1 MNRVASPRPPKNHEM
16 RARAH
21 GVVVGRAAPDFDPVN
36 VAGAAPYW
44 RLVAFPEE
52 QRIYAEGDPA
62 DRLYV
67 IVSGTVKL
75 SRTSSFGPILTIV
88 GPREMFGALSLFD
101 PGPRIA
107 SATALSDVSAVAID
121 HDTVR
126 SMIAKHPDIA
136 QQFLQILARRL
147 KRTNDEIADL
157 VFLDGMGRVAKRL
170 LQLAHQMSTPEAGA
184 LRVAHHLTQ
193 VEIAQLAGV
202 SRETVNQS
210 MSEFTRRGWIT
221 ADRRQS
227 VLIRNAERLARR
239 AR

>member
-1 MNRVASPRPPKNHEM
+1 VVNQVPIDLGSAE
-16 RARAH
+16 ACAH
-21 GVVVGRAAPDFDPVN
+21 GVMGDCGAPGIDPVN
-36 VAGAAPYW
+36 IAGGAPDW
-44 RLVAFPEE
+44 QLVAFSEA
-52 QRIYAEGDPA
+52 QQIYAEGDPP
-62 DRLYV
+62 DRLYIV
-67 IVSGTVKL
+67 ISGTVKL
-75 SRTSSFGPILTIV
+75 SRTPSFGRTLTIV
-88 GPREMFGALSLFD
+88 GPREMFGALSLLD

-126 SMIAKHPDIA
+126 SMIAKHPDVA
-136 QQFLQILARRL
+136 QHFLQILARRL

-170 LQLAHQMSTPEAGA
+170 LQLAQRMSTVEAGA

-221 ADRRQS
+221 ADGRQS